1 MILLLHLFFIVFQG
15 SSDFLSTGLSAIY
28 KHMAI
33 AMNTMTITAVTAA
46 AMTTHIAHLEIYKY
60 IHEVIHTNTD
70 AITQFM
76 Q

>member
-1 MILLLHLFFIVFQG
+1 
-15 SSDFLSTGLSAIY
+15 
-28 KHMAI
+28 MAI